1 MNRTFYYKT
10 KQYFCWNSTL
20 SHIFVV
26 FERVKYA
33 SIRGR
38 KVKTCRKPSSG
49 YTYEYVKCIFH
60 ILYCVLCI
68 VYTGW
73 HGTIPHKREVIYSN
87 HFSGGSFYCGSWTRN
102 FVLISLNKQM
112 HEKII
117 ISFFKKYTTFFLPLT
132 GFSDVVSSRL
142 LLVVIFILTLV
153 IILLSMI
160 VVVLSVLFCRIVDDL
175 GYIVSVNCR

>member
-1 MNRTFYYKT
+1 
-10 KQYFCWNSTL
+10 
-20 SHIFVV
+20 
-26 FERVKYA
+26 
-33 SIRGR
+33 
-38 KVKTCRKPSSG
+38 
-49 YTYEYVKCIFH
+49 
-60 ILYCVLCI
+60 
-68 VYTGW
+68 
-73 HGTIPHKREVIYSN
+73 
-87 HFSGGSFYCGSWTRN
+87 
-102 FVLISLNKQM
+102 M

-142 LLVVIFILTLV
+142 LLVVIFVLTLV